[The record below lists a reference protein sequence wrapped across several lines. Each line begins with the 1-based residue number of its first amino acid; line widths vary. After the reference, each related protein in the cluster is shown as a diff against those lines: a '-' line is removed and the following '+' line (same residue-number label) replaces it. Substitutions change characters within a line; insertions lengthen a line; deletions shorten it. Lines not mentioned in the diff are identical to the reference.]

1 MNSESTTEKI
11 SPDEYY
17 ELFLGKEDAALEKA
31 LDIRKFEI
39 ELYWKRATYFW
50 TFIGVTFAGFFAVQ
64 TSSSL
69 NKQDISV
76 VLSCLG
82 IIFSWAWFCVNR
94 GSKFWQENW
103 EKHVDNLEDKI
114 IGPLYKIILSRNID
128 DYQCC
133 DIIKNYITGP
143 SQLSVSKI
151 NQIISLYITILW
163 CVLLF
168 YSLPRFD
175 FTASINKYYVLIIFL
190 TLITCISFVC
200 KLGVSYTDGSW
211 HIAKKRK
218 SRIKPINSN

>member
-114 IGPLYKIILSRNID
+114 IGPLYKI
-128 DYQCC
+128 
-133 DIIKNYITGP
+133 
-143 SQLSVSKI
+143 
-151 NQIISLYITILW
+151 
-163 CVLLF
+163 
-168 YSLPRFD
+168 
-175 FTASINKYYVLIIFL
+175 
-190 TLITCISFVC
+190 
-200 KLGVSYTDGSW
+200 
-211 HIAKKRK
+211 
-218 SRIKPINSN
+218 